1 MKKVTKKKVEC
12 PVCVNMG
19 KKMSELKNKI
29 QTKTQEA
36 KKYAKENPEKT
47 KGILAVGG
55 AFLLGILA
63 FLMGRK
69 SKNKNEK

>member
-1 MKKVTKKKVEC
+1 MKKVNKKKVEC
-12 PVCVNMG
+12 PICDNLS

-29 QTKTQEA
+29 QTKTQET

-47 KGILAVGG
+47 KKVLTIGG

-69 SKNKNEK
+69 SKNKK

>member
-1 MKKVTKKKVEC
+1 MKKVNKKIVEC
-12 PVCVNMG
+12 PICDNLG
-19 KKMSELKNKI
+19 KKMAEFKNKI
-29 QTKTQEA
+29 QAKTQET

-47 KGILAVGG
+47 KKFLTIGG

-69 SKNKNEK
+69 SKNKK

>member
-1 MKKVTKKKVEC
+1 
-12 PVCVNMG
+12 
-19 KKMSELKNKI
+19 MSELKNKI

-69 SKNKNEK
+69 SKNKK

>member
-1 MKKVTKKKVEC
+1 MKKVNKKTVEC
-12 PVCVNMG
+12 PVCDNLG
-19 KKMSELKNKI
+19 KKMTAFKNKI
-29 QTKTQEA
+29 HTKTQET

-47 KGILAVGG
+47 KSILTIGG

-69 SKNKNEK
+69 SKNKK